1 MDTLY
6 LVFKHHSKLSLDC
19 LTDGIISPQA
29 NEDFNPVTSLCQAT
43 RRKTLGFLLEMQKCR
58 PARNLR
64 WQGDTFMCPWIPSI
78 SNSERKLY
86 YIRTRFPNRPFQN
99 WQIPIKPANQPSLVE
114 SLRRT
119 FAPAGCRQ
127 NHAEADDFI
136 SPTQAKR
143 SGNSRRENIRDLL
156 FSTARPV
163 FIRNV
168 LTDSLSDALASPEM

>member
-43 RRKTLGFLLEMQKCR
+43 RGKTLGFLLEMQKCR

-78 SNSERKLY
+78 SNFSTGTLLQK
-86 YIRTRFPNRPFQN
+86 TPVPNSTFQN
-99 WQIPIKPANQPSLVE
+99 LGGHRSNLLVQCFVTG
-114 SLRRT
+114 SLRLA

-127 NHAEADDFI
+127 IMPRPMILSHQRGQKGLATR
-136 SPTQAKR
+136 SAK
-143 SGNSRRENIRDLL
+143 
-156 FSTARPV
+156 T
-163 FIRNV
+163 
-168 LTDSLSDALASPEM
+168 